1 MKKNEQAS
9 ISVLKILIIAIVIF
23 VVSKNANKGNNANE
37 NGSTT
42 QQENTE
48 PEEFVQVLEDGTKL
62 NTSTELN
69 KEKQVG
75 NYKFENMQLT
85 TQDNQTVLLADVTNT
100 GSSKT
105 DIQLVDVTLLDK
117 DGNEIITVGGII
129 SQLEPGEKTQF
140 NTYMPSSDYE
150 KMYNSNDTV
159 TLTLRGIVRIKDDV
173 GMSMI
178 NEGIAYSDDLTEL
191 VIEKAK
197 EVLAAEFPELKFEL
211 EMPDEKNRRV
221 GQSIAAASLAAS
233 RK

>member
-1 MKKNEQAS
+1 MKKKEKRM
-9 ISVLKILIIAIVIF
+9 ILILLVILIIAIVIF
-23 VVSKNANKGNNANE
+23 VVSKNLNKESKTKE

-62 NTSTELN
+62 NTSTELK

-117 DGNEIITVGGII
+117 DGNEIITIGGII

-140 NTYMPSSDYE
+140 NTSMTLDYANTYDF
-150 KMYNSNDTV
+150 KI
-159 TLTLRGIVRIKDDV
+159 TLK
-173 GMSMI
+173 
-178 NEGIAYSDDLTEL
+178 
-191 VIEKAK
+191 
-197 EVLAAEFPELKFEL
+197 
-211 EMPDEKNRRV
+211 
-221 GQSIAAASLAAS
+221 
-233 RK
+233 

>member
-1 MKKNEQAS
+1 MKKKEKRM
-9 ISVLKILIIAIVIF
+9 ILILLIILIIAIVIF
-23 VVSKNANKGNNANE
+23 VVSKNTNKKINTNE
-37 NGSTT
+37 NTSTT

-100 GSSKT
+100 GSNKT

-140 NTYMPSSDYE
+140 NTSMTLDYANTYDF
-150 KMYNSNDTV
+150 KI
-159 TLTLRGIVRIKDDV
+159 TLK
-173 GMSMI
+173 
-178 NEGIAYSDDLTEL
+178 
-191 VIEKAK
+191 
-197 EVLAAEFPELKFEL
+197 
-211 EMPDEKNRRV
+211 
-221 GQSIAAASLAAS
+221 
-233 RK
+233 

>member
-1 MKKNEQAS
+1 MKKKEKRM
-9 ISVLKILIIAIVIF
+9 ILILLVILIIAIVIF
-23 VVSKNANKGNNANE
+23 VVSKNTNKKINTNE
-37 NGSTT
+37 NTSTT
-42 QQENTE
+42 QLENTE
-48 PEEFVQVLEDGTKL
+48 PEEFVQVQEDGTKL

-140 NTYMPSSDYE
+140 NTSMTLDYANTYDF
-150 KMYNSNDTV
+150 KI
-159 TLTLRGIVRIKDDV
+159 TLK
-173 GMSMI
+173 
-178 NEGIAYSDDLTEL
+178 
-191 VIEKAK
+191 
-197 EVLAAEFPELKFEL
+197 
-211 EMPDEKNRRV
+211 
-221 GQSIAAASLAAS
+221 
-233 RK
+233 

>member
-1 MKKNEQAS
+1 MKNKEKRM
-9 ISVLKILIIAIVIF
+9 ILILLVILIIAIVIF
-23 VVSKNANKGNNANE
+23 VVSKNLNKESKTKE

-100 GSSKT
+100 GSNKT
-105 DIQLVDVTLLDK
+105 DIQLVDVTLLYK

-140 NTYMPSSDYE
+140 KTSMTLDYANTYDF
-150 KMYNSNDTV
+150 KI
-159 TLTLRGIVRIKDDV
+159 TLK
-173 GMSMI
+173 
-178 NEGIAYSDDLTEL
+178 
-191 VIEKAK
+191 
-197 EVLAAEFPELKFEL
+197 
-211 EMPDEKNRRV
+211 
-221 GQSIAAASLAAS
+221 
-233 RK
+233 

>member
-1 MKKNEQAS
+1 MKKKEKRM
-9 ISVLKILIIAIVIF
+9 ILILLVILIIAIVIF
-23 VVSKNANKGNNANE
+23 VVSKNLNKESKTKE

-100 GSSKT
+100 GSNKT

-129 SQLEPGEKTQF
+129 SQLDPGEKTQF
-140 NTYMPSSDYE
+140 NTSMTLDYANTYDF
-150 KMYNSNDTV
+150 KI
-159 TLTLRGIVRIKDDV
+159 TLK
-173 GMSMI
+173 
-178 NEGIAYSDDLTEL
+178 
-191 VIEKAK
+191 
-197 EVLAAEFPELKFEL
+197 
-211 EMPDEKNRRV
+211 
-221 GQSIAAASLAAS
+221 
-233 RK
+233 

>member
-1 MKKNEQAS
+1 MKNKE
-9 ISVLKILIIAIVIF
+9 KRMILILLVILVIAIVIF
-23 VVSKNANKGNNANE
+23 VVSKNLNKESKTKE

-62 NTSTELN
+62 NTSTELK

-100 GSSKT
+100 GSNKT

-140 NTYMPSSDYE
+140 NTSMTLDYANTYDF
-150 KMYNSNDTV
+150 KI
-159 TLTLRGIVRIKDDV
+159 TLK
-173 GMSMI
+173 
-178 NEGIAYSDDLTEL
+178 
-191 VIEKAK
+191 
-197 EVLAAEFPELKFEL
+197 
-211 EMPDEKNRRV
+211 
-221 GQSIAAASLAAS
+221 
-233 RK
+233 

>member
-1 MKKNEQAS
+1 MKKKEKRM
-9 ISVLKILIIAIVIF
+9 ILILLVILIIAIVIF
-23 VVSKNANKGNNANE
+23 VVSKNVNKGNNVNE

-48 PEEFVQVLEDGTKL
+48 PEEFVQVQEDGTKL

-100 GSSKT
+100 GSNKT

-140 NTYMPSSDYE
+140 NTSMTLDYANTYDF
-150 KMYNSNDTV
+150 KI
-159 TLTLRGIVRIKDDV
+159 TLK
-173 GMSMI
+173 
-178 NEGIAYSDDLTEL
+178 
-191 VIEKAK
+191 
-197 EVLAAEFPELKFEL
+197 
-211 EMPDEKNRRV
+211 
-221 GQSIAAASLAAS
+221 
-233 RK
+233 